1 MKPIN
6 IAILVGIAIFA
17 VVLGVTFS
25 GSTSTYSN
33 FKEAKQSGGR
43 VHIAGEWV
51 NRENAVYDNG
61 QDIFTFYLKDT
72 LGGVEKVIYHDPK
85 PMNFETAEKVVIIGK
100 YDDNGFDAEKI
111 IMKCPSK
118 YEKKELKEEP
128 KKAM

>member
-1 MKPIN
+1 M
-6 IAILVGIAIFA
+6 
-17 VVLGVTFS
+17 
-25 GSTSTYSN
+25 
-33 FKEAKQSGGR
+33 
-43 VHIAGEWV
+43 HIAGEWV
-51 NRENAVYDNG
+51 NREQAIYDNG

-72 LGGVEKVIYHDPK
+72 LGTVEKIVYHDPK

-100 YDDNGFDAEKI
+100 YSDSGFDADKI